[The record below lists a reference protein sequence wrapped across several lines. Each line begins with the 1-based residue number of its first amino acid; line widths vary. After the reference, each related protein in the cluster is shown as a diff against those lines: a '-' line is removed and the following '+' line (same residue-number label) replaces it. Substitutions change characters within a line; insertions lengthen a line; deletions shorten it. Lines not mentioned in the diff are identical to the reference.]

1 MKNVPGYQQS
11 DWWPEILIIVI
22 MVNILVAANFKIVIV
37 YYIDD
42 NNRKLSE
49 RFMFNVLSFQEFI
62 VIMLFVTA
70 ILISS

>member
-1 MKNVPGYQQS
+1 
-11 DWWPEILIIVI
+11 
-22 MVNILVAANFKIVIV
+22 V